1 MTTDATEQLMAT
13 VVKAC
18 ETDSPL
24 WVRGGNSKAFYGNP
38 CPVDCHELDASCH
51 SGIINYVPEELVMH
65 VRAGTPLAEVNALLA
80 AEGQMLGFE
89 PPDFGGAAT
98 IGGVVAAGLSGPR
111 RPYAGSVRDYVLGVT
126 LLTGHGTVLAFGGQ
140 VMKNVAGYDVSRLM
154 VGALGTLGVI
164 LDVSFKVLPC
174 PAPEQTLCLPSNEFR
189 RQAEGLSLAVL
200 GLSATASLGSNT
212 YVRVRED
219 SGLQGDVVSNTFWD
233 QIANHQ
239 LPELQQ
245 GEELW
250 RISVPASSQQFEDA
264 AATEWGGALRWVI
277 DPEDHPHR
285 VLQAGHATLFRTSN
299 DNEQERF
306 HSLDPVL
313 SRIHDNLKTHFD
325 PHGIFNP
332 NRLTW
337 HANQN
342 TS

>member
-1 MTTDATEQLMAT
+1 
-13 VVKAC
+13 
-18 ETDSPL
+18 
-24 WVRGGNSKAFYGNP
+24 
-38 CPVDCHELDASCH
+38 
-51 SGIINYVPEELVMH
+51 
-65 VRAGTPLAEVNALLA
+65 
-80 AEGQMLGFE
+80 
-89 PPDFGGAAT
+89 
-98 IGGVVAAGLSGPR
+98 
-111 RPYAGSVRDYVLGVT
+111 VLGVT
-126 LLTGHGTVLAFGGQ
+126 LLTGNGAVLVFGGQ

-164 LDVSFKVLPC
+164 LDVSFKVLPR
-174 PAPEQTLCLPSNEFR
+174 PTSEQTLCLPGNEFR
-189 RQAEGLSLAVL
+189 KQTEGVSLTAL
-200 GLSATASLGSNT
+200 GLSATARLGANI
-212 YVRVRED
+212 YIRVGED

-239 LPELQQ
+239 LPELQE

-250 RISVPASSQQFEDA
+250 RISVPTSSQQFEDA
-264 AATEWGGALRWVI
+264 VVTEWAGALRWVV

-299 DNEQERF
+299 DSERVRF
-306 HSLDPVL
+306 HPLDPVL
-313 SRIHDNLKTHFD
+313 SCIHENLKKHFD